1 MAKKG
6 EDKKL
11 KRLAASKKRHILR
24 KEYKWT
30 IKGKPRISLENSIP
44 LGVVIRDMLEFAK
57 VLKEVKF
64 ILHNNKVLVNGIRRK
79 DYKFT
84 LGLFDLLE
92 FTELKKRYRVI
103 LDNRGRLKL
112 KEEDFKEEPRKIVRI
127 ENKVCY
133 KGKIQL
139 LFDDSHTM
147 LLDNTKLKVGDCL
160 LVSLPEYKILE
171 ELKMEKGNLAY
182 STSGKHAGKLARII
196 DVVKGGIRKHK
207 MVVLEEK
214 GKQFQTVSKNIYVV
228 GKREPLISLGVEK

>member
-30 IKGKPRISLENSIP
+30 IKGKPRISLQNSVP
-44 LGVVIRDMLEFAK
+44 LGVVIRDMLGLAE

-64 ILHNNKVLVNGIRRK
+64 ILHNNSVLVNGIRRK

-84 LGLFDLLE
+84 VGLFDLVE
-92 FTELKKRYRVI
+92 FPEIKKRYRVV

-112 KEEDFKEEPRKIVRI
+112 REEDISKSPTKIVRI

-139 LFDDSHTM
+139 QFDDSHTC
-147 LLDNTKLKVGDCL
+147 LFDQTELKIGDCL

-171 ELKMEKGNLAY
+171 ELRLEKGNIAY
-182 STSGKHAGKLARII
+182 LTSGKHAGKLARII
-196 DVVKGGIRKHK
+196 DITKGGMRKHK
-207 MVVLEEK
+207 EVVLEEK
-214 GKQFQTVSKNIYVV
+214 GEQFQTVLKNVYVV
-228 GKREPLISLGVEK
+228 GKKEPVIALGVGK